1 MREEPRHSQPD
12 LGPAPAST
20 PDAGSEAKPD
30 LVAMLEALEQ
40 ERVAQGMPLG
50 ARNRVQLAIQNHESG
65 RQARW
70 RRWVPAASF
79 IAGAA
84 LVLAV
89 VGSQWA
95 PSPDLAKASVQV
107 ASVAASP
114 PQAEVGAFH
123 VEGPSDDCLVRTAD
137 DAADLAA
144 HCSLVASHMTVQAW
158 EDASVR
164 TQGRNVR
171 VRSGKVLFEVETV
184 PQDESPVEVGVSH
197 GTIEVVGTRFAVEQ
211 QGAGGHVDLLE
222 GKIRFHHRD
231 GRVEDVLPGQ
241 RLSWGEPTV
250 ALTDQDIEVQP
261 LAQAEVVG
269 DPAMTRDLG
278 PQRRRSRVRGTDA
291 QAAAIIERV
300 TELRANKRFGA
311 AITELRRALRRSWDG
326 RTAQVLSYELGE
338 LLRAAEDPIGAC
350 DHFVAHQRKYPQGR
364 YASAVDRVLARLECE

>member
-1 MREEPRHSQPD
+1 
-12 LGPAPAST
+12 
-20 PDAGSEAKPD
+20 
-30 LVAMLEALEQ
+30 MLEELEQ
-40 ERVAQGMPLG
+40 ERDAHGMPLG
-50 ARNRVQLAIQNHESG
+50 ARNRVRFAIRNHESG

-79 IAGAA
+79 FAGAA

-95 PSPDLAKASVQV
+95 PSLELAEVSAPV
-107 ASVAASP
+107 ASVAASQTP
-114 PQAEVGAFH
+114 AAVGAFH
-123 VEGPSDDCLVRTAD
+123 VEGPSDDCLVRTVD
-137 DAADLAA
+137 DAAELAA
-144 HCSLVASHMTVQAW
+144 HCSLVAAHMTVQAW

-164 TQGRNVR
+164 TEGRNVR

-184 PQDESPVEVGVSH
+184 PPGDSPVEVGVSH

-222 GKIRFHHRD
+222 GKIRFHHPD

-241 RLSWGEPTV
+241 RLSWGEPAVEPTRP
-250 ALTDQDIEVQP
+250 DIEAQP
-261 LAQAEVVG
+261 LAQAEVI
-269 DPAMTRDLG
+269 DDSATTLELQ
-278 PQRRRSRVRGTDA
+278 PQRRRSRGRGTDA

-338 LLRAAEDPIGAC
+338 LLRAAEDPLGAC
-350 DHFVAHQRKYPQGR
+350 EHFVAHQRKYPQGR